1 LARKA
6 RKSSARRGRP
16 RSRLLLLGVGVV
28 LLGVVIWLAQNGPS
42 LRDGRGSNSSGR
54 SARGDRDRDSN
65 QGHADRAATGTT
77 ERTDSRAATFV
88 DSDWD
93 RLGLRFESEYLRLI
107 RPGDHA
113 ALLRLT
119 SRTLRGAL
127 EEIGVSRALIDE
139 RPLAAAAAGA
149 GRAPVQWRIQV
160 PPRASLYRI
169 NDAITQAMILL
180 GGRSIRGSERPAQT
194 LGTALDLRVGYGD
207 RVTHAIVVEPSSQVD
222 DADAKIA
229 FVVLDADP
237 QYENLYRSY
246 VGSGVPFT
254 FAVRPD
260 LPVTGRVTR
269 DLRRAKR
276 EIFLHLAMEP
286 RGYPRVDPGKD
297 AILLDLSQVEI
308 EDRIARGLSTV
319 NPARGVVSRLGG
331 AAVNDADVMRAVL
344 GELKRRNIPF
354 VDAHGGGPSVVQEIG
369 EEVGARTLT
378 LGATLDGSGNTPAA
392 VRARLKQLVQTAV
405 QRGALIVTLH
415 PSAVI
420 LGVLEDER
428 DTLRAQGV
436 DLVPASEIVL

>member
-1 LARKA
+1 M
-6 RKSSARRGRP
+6 
-16 RSRLLLLGVGVV
+16 

-42 LRDGRGSNSSGR
+42 IREESPREPGPG
-54 SARGDRDRDSN
+54 A
-65 QGHADRAATGTT
+65 RAAAPRAT
-77 ERTDSRAATFV
+77 ESDSAGETRVATFV

-93 RLGLRFESEYLRLI
+93 RLGLRVQSEYLRLF

-119 SRTLRGAL
+119 SRSLRGAL
-127 EEIGVSRALIDE
+127 EEIGVSRSLIDE

-169 NDAITQAMILL
+169 NDAITQAMIVL
-180 GGRSIRGSERPAQT
+180 GGRAVRGAEKPAQT

-207 RVTHAIVVEPSSQVD
+207 RVTHAIVVEPSAHVT

-237 QYENLYRSY
+237 QYENLYANFLASE
-246 VGSGVPFT
+246 VPFT
-254 FAVRPD
+254 FALRPD
-260 LPVTGRVTR
+260 LPITGRVAK
-269 DLRRAKR
+269 DLRHAKR

-308 EDRIARGLSTV
+308 EDRITRGLSTV
-319 NPARGVVSRLGG
+319 GQARGVISRLGG

-344 GELKRRNIPF
+344 GELRRRDLPF
-354 VDAHGGGPSVVQEIG
+354 VDAHGGGPSLVEEIG

-392 VRARLKQLVQTAV
+392 VRARLDQLVRTAM
-405 QRGALIVTLH
+405 QRGALVVSLH

-420 LGVLEDER
+420 LGVLEKAR
-428 DTLRAQGV
+428 AGLREQGV
-436 DLVPASEIVL
+436 DMVPASEIVL

>member
-1 LARKA
+1 MARKA
-6 RKSSARRGRP
+6 RKAPARRARP
-16 RSRLLLLGVGVV
+16 RSRLLLLGLGAL
-28 LLGVVIWLAQNGPS
+28 LLGVVVWLAQNGPS
-42 LRDGRGSNSSGR
+42 IRIDPKGGRRDGGREKVGS
-54 SARGDRDRDSN
+54 
-65 QGHADRAATGTT
+65 AASQATT
-77 ERTDSRAATFV
+77 STTAETRAATFV

-93 RLGLRFESEYLRLI
+93 RLILRVQSEYLRLM

-127 EEIGVSRALIDE
+127 EEIGVSRTFIDE

-149 GRAPVQWRIQV
+149 GKAPVQWRIQV
-160 PPRASLYRI
+160 PPRASLFRI
-169 NDAITQAMILL
+169 NDAITQAMIVL
-180 GGRSIRGSERPAQT
+180 GGRAIRGAERPAQSV
-194 LGTALDLRVGYGD
+194 GTALDLRVGYGD
-207 RVTHAIVVEPSSQVD
+207 RATHAIVVEPSALMN

-229 FVVLDADP
+229 FVVLDTDP
-237 QYENLYRSY
+237 QYENLYRTYLRS
-246 VGSGVPFT
+246 SLPFT
-254 FAVRPD
+254 FAVRSD

-286 RGYPRVDPGKD
+286 RGYPRVNPGKD

-319 NPARGVVSRLGG
+319 APARGVISRLGG

-344 GELKRRNIPF
+344 GELKRRNLPF
-354 VDAHGGGPSVVQEIG
+354 VDAHGNGPSVVDEIG

-392 VRARLKQLVQTAV
+392 VRARLKVLVQTAM
-405 QRGALIVTLH
+405 QRGALIVSLH

-428 DTLRAQGV
+428 DVLRSQGV
-436 DLVPASEIVL
+436 YVVPASEIVL

>member
-1 LARKA
+1 ML
-6 RKSSARRGRP
+6 GVGV
-16 RSRLLLLGVGVV
+16 LLLGVVV
-28 LLGVVIWLAQNGPS
+28 WLAQNGPS
-42 LRDGRGSNSSGR
+42 VHDATRAGGTRGENIQGPKAP
-54 SARGDRDRDSN
+54 SA
-65 QGHADRAATGTT
+65 AETV
-77 ERTDSRAATFV
+77 DSRTATLV

-93 RLGLRFESEYLRLI
+93 RLGLRVQSEYLRLI

-127 EEIGVSRALIDE
+127 EEIGISRTYIDE

-149 GRAPVQWRIQV
+149 GHAPVQWRIQV

-180 GGRSIRGSERPAQT
+180 GGRAIRGAERPAQL

-207 RVTHAIVVEPSSQVD
+207 RITHAIVVEPSAAVS

-237 QYENLYRSY
+237 QFENLYRTY
-246 VGSGVPFT
+246 VASSVPFT
-254 FAVRPD
+254 FAVRSD

-276 EIFLHLAMEP
+276 EVFLHLAMEP
-286 RGYPRVDPGKD
+286 RGYPRLDPGKD

-308 EDRIARGLSTV
+308 EDRIARGLSTIA
-319 NPARGVVSRLGG
+319 PAKGVISRLGG

-344 GELKRRNIPF
+344 GELKRRDLPF
-354 VDAHGGGPSVVQEIG
+354 IDAHGGGPSVV
-369 EEVGARTLT
+369 EEVAEAVGARTLV
-378 LGATLDGSGNTPAA
+378 LGATLDGSGNTPAS
-392 VRARLKQLVQTAV
+392 VRARLKQLVQTAI
-405 QRGALIVTLH
+405 QRGALVVSLH

-420 LGVLEDER
+420 LGVLESER
-428 DTLRAQGV
+428 EALRAQGV
-436 DLVPASEIVL
+436 DMVPASEIVL

>member
-1 LARKA
+1 VHDATRAGGTRGENIQGPKA
-6 RKSSARRGRP
+6 PSATETVDTRT
-16 RSRLLLLGVGVV
+16 
-28 LLGVVIWLAQNGPS
+28 
-42 LRDGRGSNSSGR
+42 
-54 SARGDRDRDSN
+54 
-65 QGHADRAATGTT
+65 ATL
-77 ERTDSRAATFV
+77 V

-93 RLGLRFESEYLRLI
+93 RLGLRVQSEYLRLI

-127 EEIGVSRALIDE
+127 EEIGISRTYIDE

-149 GRAPVQWRIQV
+149 GHAPVQWRIQV

-180 GGRSIRGSERPAQT
+180 GGRAIRGAERPAQL

-207 RVTHAIVVEPSSQVD
+207 RITHAIVVEPSASVS

-237 QYENLYRSY
+237 QFENLYRTY
-246 VGSGVPFT
+246 VASSVPFT
-254 FAVRPD
+254 FAVRSD

-276 EIFLHLAMEP
+276 EVFLHLAMEP
-286 RGYPRVDPGKD
+286 RGYPRLDPGKD

-308 EDRIARGLSTV
+308 EDRIARGLSTIA
-319 NPARGVVSRLGG
+319 PAKGVISRLGG

-344 GELKRRNIPF
+344 GELKRRDLPF
-354 VDAHGGGPSVVQEIG
+354 IDAHGGGPSVV
-369 EEVGARTLT
+369 EEVAEAVGARTLV
-378 LGATLDGSGNTPAA
+378 LGATLDGSGNTPAS
-392 VRARLKQLVQTAV
+392 VRARLKQLVQTAI
-405 QRGALIVTLH
+405 QRGALVVSLH

-420 LGVLEDER
+420 LGVLESER
-428 DTLRAQGV
+428 EALRAQGV
-436 DLVPASEIVL
+436 DMVPASEIVL

>member
-1 LARKA
+1 VARKT
-6 RKSSARRGRP
+6 RKAPARRGRSRP
-16 RSRLLLLGVGVV
+16 RFLLLGVGAV

-42 LRDGRGSNSSGR
+42 LKEGAR
-54 SARGDRDRDSN
+54 SPARPAAEKAAN
-65 QGHADRAATGTT
+65 ADADTRAAVF
-77 ERTDSRAATFV
+77 A

-93 RLGLRFESEYLRLI
+93 RLGLRLQSEYLRLF
-107 RPGDHA
+107 RSGDHA

-139 RPLAAAAAGA
+139 RPLAAAVAGA

-160 PPRASLYRI
+160 PPRASLFRI
-169 NDAITQAMILL
+169 NDAITQAMIVL
-180 GGRSIRGSERPAQT
+180 GGRTIRGAERPAQT

-207 RVTHAIVVEPSSQVD
+207 RATHAIVIEPSAQVS
-222 DADAKIA
+222 DADARIA

-237 QYENLYRSY
+237 QYDNLYQSYLRSD
-246 VGSGVPFT
+246 VPFT

-260 LPVTGRVTR
+260 LPTTGRLTH

-276 EIFLHLAMEP
+276 EMFLHLAMEP

-319 NPARGVVSRLGG
+319 APARGVVSRLGG

-344 GELKRRNIPF
+344 GELKRRDLPF
-354 VDAHGGGPSVVQEIG
+354 VDAHGAGPSLVEEIG

-392 VRARLKQLVQTAV
+392 VKARLEQLVRTAV
-405 QRGALIVTLH
+405 QRGALVVTLH
-415 PSAVI
+415 PSSVI
-420 LGVLEDER
+420 LGVLEKER
-428 DTLRAQGV
+428 DALRAQGV

>member
-1 LARKA
+1 MARKA
-6 RKSSARRGRP
+6 RKAPARRAKP
-16 RSRLLLLGVGVV
+16 RSRFLLLGLGALLLGVVF
-28 LLGVVIWLAQNGPS
+28 WLAQNGPS
-42 LRDGRGSNSSGR
+42 LRVEPLGGRG
-54 SARGDRDRDSN
+54 RDKDAGKASD
-65 QGHADRAATGTT
+65 ADK
-77 ERTDSRAATFV
+77 RTAEITDNRAATFV

-93 RLGLRFESEYLRLI
+93 RLNLRAQSEYLRLI

-127 EEIGVSRALIDE
+127 EEIGVSRAFIDE

-149 GRAPVQWRIQV
+149 GKAPVQWRIQV
-160 PPRASLYRI
+160 PPRASLFRI
-169 NDAITQAMILL
+169 NDAITQAMIVL
-180 GGRSIRGSERPAQT
+180 GGRSIRGAERPAQA
-194 LGTALDLRVGYGD
+194 LGTALDLRVGFGD
-207 RVTHAIVVEPSSQVD
+207 RITHAIVVEPSAVMS

-229 FVVLDADP
+229 FIVLDADP
-237 QYENLYRSY
+237 QYENLYRAYLRSP
-246 VGSGVPFT
+246 VPFT
-254 FAVRPD
+254 FAVRSD
-260 LPVTGRVTR
+260 LPITGRVAR
-269 DLRRAKR
+269 DLKRAKR

-286 RGYPRVDPGKD
+286 RGYPRLDPGKD

-319 NPARGVVSRLGG
+319 GTARGVISRLGG

-344 GELKRRNIPF
+344 GELKRRDLPF
-354 VDAHGGGPSVVQEIG
+354 VDAHGSGPSVADEIG

-392 VRARLKQLVQTAV
+392 VRAKLRELVQTAI

-420 LGVLEDER
+420 LGVIEDEK
-428 DTLRAQGV
+428 DALRSQGV
-436 DLVPASEIVL
+436 HVVRASEIVL

>member
-1 LARKA
+1 MARKA
-6 RKSSARRGRP
+6 RKARARRARP
-16 RSRLLLLGVGVV
+16 RSRLLLLGLGVL
-28 LLGVVIWLAQNGPS
+28 LLGVVLWLAQNGPS
-42 LRDGRGSNSSGR
+42 LNLESTRAGRGGGTTKPGT
-54 SARGDRDRDSN
+54 A
-65 QGHADRAATGTT
+65 ADRVAPA
-77 ERTDSRAATFV
+77 EDSRAATFI

-93 RLGLRFESEYLRLI
+93 RLNLRVQSEYLRLI

-127 EEIGVSRALIDE
+127 EEIGISRSLIDE
-139 RPLAAAAAGA
+139 RPLAASAAGA
-149 GRAPVQWRIQV
+149 GKAPVQWRIQV
-160 PPRASLYRI
+160 PPRVSLFRI
-169 NDAITQAMILL
+169 NDAITQAMIVL
-180 GGRSIRGSERPAQT
+180 GGRSIRGAERPAQA

-207 RVTHAIVVEPSSQVD
+207 RVTHAIVVEPSAVMS

-229 FVVLDADP
+229 FIVLDADP
-237 QYENLYRSY
+237 QYENLYRTYLRSA
-246 VGSGVPFT
+246 VPFT
-254 FAVRPD
+254 FAVRSD
-260 LPVTGRVTR
+260 LPVTGRVAR

-286 RGYPRVDPGKD
+286 RGYPRLDPGKD

-319 NPARGVVSRLGG
+319 GPARGVISRLGG

-344 GELKRRNIPF
+344 GELKRRDLPF
-354 VDAHGGGPSVVQEIG
+354 VDAHGSGPSVVDEIG
-369 EEVGARTLT
+369 EEVGARTLP

-392 VRARLKQLVQTAV
+392 VRARLHQLVMTAV

-420 LGVLEDER
+420 LGVLEGEKDI
-428 DTLRAQGV
+428 LRSQGV
-436 DLVPASEIVL
+436 HVVPASEIVL